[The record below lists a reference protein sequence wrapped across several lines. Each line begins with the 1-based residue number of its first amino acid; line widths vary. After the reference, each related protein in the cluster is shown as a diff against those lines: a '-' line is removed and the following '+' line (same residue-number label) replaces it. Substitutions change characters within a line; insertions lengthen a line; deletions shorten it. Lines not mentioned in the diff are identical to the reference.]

1 MKRKFLVWLALF
13 ALLLAGCNGNQP
25 DITTTPTTTVPTTT
39 AAPLASDI
47 YADAVDAL
55 AENVTAIVS
64 VENQLTVGNSQ
75 YSNTAEMSVTYMGL
89 GSDVLSARV
98 KKTLTYGEYSTEV
111 YEYYQAG
118 KAYTSILENNFSQDM
133 SQEDFL
139 ARYLPVALLDASL
152 YETVTM
158 EGDTITFADATALEA
173 WLEGELVSAS
183 GTATL
188 KNGTLSET
196 TYTATYTVGSSEQ
209 TISVTQV
216 LGPAISTAMPSFS
229 EEEYTAVESIDAVA
243 LLEQAYGYLSVAK
256 NIGLREVE
264 SIMSQAA
271 AYTFN
276 KQTNIFTWSGD
287 GSPMVQIEQNLSDMN
302 YTTGQANDIN
312 ILEVFKD
319 GMYTI
324 SENHGTPV
332 SDSSVTLPMLEN
344 YYRETLTEN
353 IMDPFYLQSAKLT
366 PVSGTYLAEFTLTD
380 EFGDANCADVCSTIF
395 GDPNTLDGIASSYKN
410 NELTY
415 YLAVDQYTGLPT
427 ALGYYFEGS
436 HNIQG
441 QEYLLTQQID
451 YYIDAACLDAYEEI
465 TGEPS
470 PDEETEGAT
479 PLLYHVT
486 GENGQEMWLF
496 GTIHVGDSRTGSLPQ
511 ELYDAFAASKALAV
525 ECDTDAFDEQLETDD
540 ALSAKVSAAYFYGD
554 GSTAKD
560 HIKDE
565 TLYEDAVRAMKA
577 SGNYHSNVPYMKP
590 SLWSSSLD
598 NHYLR
603 LGYHLT
609 SDKGLE
615 SRLQLLA
622 KQQNKPILEV
632 ESSLFQIEMMTGYSD
647 ALQETLL
654 EENVY
659 TDAQEYWESVD
670 ELYELWCAGDEA
682 ALIEALN
689 DDTSEMTE
697 EEQKLY
703 DEYNTAMLTDRNAGM
718 LNVARQYLESGD
730 TVFYAVGLA
739 HLLDETNG
747 LVFTLRD
754 AGYTVTLVEY
764 Q

>member
-1 MKRKFLVWLALF
+1 
-13 ALLLAGCNGNQP
+13 
-25 DITTTPTTTVPTTT
+25 
-39 AAPLASDI
+39 
-47 YADAVDAL
+47 
-55 AENVTAIVS
+55 
-64 VENQLTVGNSQ
+64 
-75 YSNTAEMSVTYMGL
+75 
-89 GSDVLSARV
+89 
-98 KKTLTYGEYSTEV
+98 
-111 YEYYQAG
+111 
-118 KAYTSILENNFSQDM
+118 
-133 SQEDFL
+133 
-139 ARYLPVALLDASL
+139 
-152 YETVTM
+152 
-158 EGDTITFADATALEA
+158 
-173 WLEGELVSAS
+173 
-183 GTATL
+183 
-188 KNGTLSET
+188 
-196 TYTATYTVGSSEQ
+196 
-209 TISVTQV
+209 
-216 LGPAISTAMPSFS
+216 
-229 EEEYTAVESIDAVA
+229 
-243 LLEQAYGYLSVAK
+243 
-256 NIGLREVE
+256 
-264 SIMSQAA
+264 
-271 AYTFN
+271 
-276 KQTNIFTWSGD
+276 
-287 GSPMVQIEQNLSDMN
+287 
-302 YTTGQANDIN
+302 
-312 ILEVFKD
+312 
-319 GMYTI
+319 
-324 SENHGTPV
+324 
-332 SDSSVTLPMLEN
+332 
-344 YYRETLTEN
+344 
-353 IMDPFYLQSAKLT
+353 
-366 PVSGTYLAEFTLTD
+366 
-380 EFGDANCADVCSTIF
+380 
-395 GDPNTLDGIASSYKN
+395 
-410 NELTY
+410 
-415 YLAVDQYTGLPT
+415 
-427 ALGYYFEGS
+427 
-436 HNIQG
+436 
-441 QEYLLTQQID
+441 
-451 YYIDAACLDAYEEI
+451 
-465 TGEPS
+465 
-470 PDEETEGAT
+470 
-479 PLLYHVT
+479 
-486 GENGQEMWLF
+486 MWLF

-622 KQQNKPILEV
+622 KQQSKPILEV